1 LQQHRN
7 IKVGGATLECTLYG
21 SGIPVVL
28 LANAGCSTGYFDDLA
43 RVLAAGGLQTISVNM
58 RGTGESRGSLDG
70 ISLPDLAVDVAEVLE
85 AMDCGPAHLVG
96 HAFGNRVARC
106 LAAARPSA
114 VRSVTLLAA
123 GGLIGP
129 STPLGDPFR
138 SAIEAKMSGSD
149 CVTVLGARWL
159 SPASDPKILA
169 HVECWPAVH
178 LAHLAT
184 SRGVVLEEW
193 WGAGEAP
200 LLVIQGL
207 DDEAAP
213 PGNGHAL
220 RKQFGERVRVIDLP
234 RAGHFLPLEQ
244 PEAVTRAVAEFVGAA
259 QSRADRLREIE
270 SSRNVALHANAKM
283 LRLKLDPAKAVPAM
297 ISYQY
302 DENADPE
309 ASYEG
314 RTWPT
319 EDGFA
324 YIICRD
330 CGELDE
336 EGQFFEK
343 NTVYTTRGDFTA
355 HPDERCNVC
364 MGYGFLR
371 VGL

>member
-1 LQQHRN
+1 
-7 IKVGGATLECTLYG
+7 V
-21 SGIPVVL
+21 
-28 LANAGCSTGYFDDLA
+28 
-43 RVLAAGGLQTISVNM
+43 
-58 RGTGESRGSLDG
+58 
-70 ISLPDLAVDVAEVLE
+70 
-85 AMDCGPAHLVG
+85 DCGPAHLVG

-106 LAAARPSA
+106 LAVDRPSL

-129 STPLGDPFR
+129 STPLGTSFR
-138 SAIEAKMSGSD
+138 NATEVKMNGSD

-169 HVECWPAVH
+169 QVECWPAVH
-178 LAHLAT
+178 VAHLAT
-184 SRGVVLEEW
+184 SQGVALDDW
-193 WGAGEAP
+193 WGAGTAP

-207 DDEAAP
+207 DDEVAP

-270 SSRNVALHANAKM
+270 RSRNVATHTNAKM

-297 ISYQY
+297 ISYQHH
-302 DENADPE
+302 ENADPE
-309 ASYEG
+309 AFYEG

-324 YIICRD
+324 YIICHD

-343 NTVYTTRGDFTA
+343 NTVYTTLGDFTA
-355 HPDERCNVC
+355 YPDERCNVC
-364 MGYGFLR
+364 KGYGFLR